1 MKQILILLLSLFCAT
16 SAVRAAEALDPEKA
30 FEPSLEVVD
39 AHTVA
44 VKFKIAD
51 GYYLYRHRFSF
62 AAKSAGV
69 TLGEARIPPGKPKQD
84 ENFGQVETYRTALSI
99 PIPLTQ
105 GDSRDAVIS
114 VSYQGCADLG
124 VCYPPMTRELKPAS
138 AAPSLSQAIGK
149 LEPASPAQAPAP
161 ASDEASLLAKQLG
174 SGKLLLTLLMFFGA
188 GLGLAFTPCMLPMLP
203 ILSGIIVGQ
212 DSTISRSRS
221 FVLALAYVLGMAITY
236 AIAGVAAGLSGTLLA
251 NALQNVW
258 VLGAFALIFVALAGA
273 MFGFYELQLPAALQ
287 SRLSSSANGQKAG
300 SVPGVAVMGALS
312 ALIVGPC
319 VAAPLAGALLY
330 IARSGDALLGG
341 LALFVMALGMG
352 LPLLLAV
359 TAARELLPRAGSWM
373 EAVRKVF
380 GVILLALAIWLLTPV
395 VSPLAVMLAWAALLI
410 VSAIFLHAL
419 DPLPGSAQGWARFW
433 KGVGVIALLAGSALL
448 IGALGGSRD
457 PLQPLG
463 FLRGASAAAPA
474 AKLDYQSVA
483 SVAELDRKLAE
494 GRPVMLDFSAEWCV
508 SCREM
513 DRFTF
518 SDARV
523 QAALANTLLIRVDV
537 TANSP
542 DERALLKR
550 FDLFGPPGIVFFDAH
565 GQEISRVIGFQ
576 KADEFLAILKRR
588 GV

>member
-1 MKQILILLLSLFCAT
+1 MKQILFLLLSLFCAT
-16 SAVRAAEALDPEKA
+16 SAVRAAEALDPEQA
-30 FEPSLEVVD
+30 FEPSLEAVD

-44 VKFKIAD
+44 IKFKIAD

-62 AAKSAGV
+62 AAKSAGI

-99 PIPLTQ
+99 PVPLTQ

-124 VCYPPMTRELKPAS
+124 VCYPPMTRELRL
-138 AAPSLSQAIGK
+138 AAATPSLAQAVGK
-149 LEPASPAQAPAP
+149 LEQATPVQPSAP
-161 ASDEASLLAKQLG
+161 ASDETSLLARQLG
-174 SGKLLLTLLMFFGA
+174 SGKLMLTLLMFFGA

-212 DSTISRSRS
+212 DSRISRSRS
-221 FVLALAYVLGMAITY
+221 FALALAYVLGMAITY

-258 VLGAFALIFVALAGA
+258 VLSGFALIFVALAGA
-273 MFGFYELQLPAALQ
+273 MFGFYELQLPASLQ

-300 SVPGVAVMGALS
+300 SLPGVAVMGALS

-352 LPLLLAV
+352 IPLLLAV

-395 VSPLAVMLAWAALLI
+395 LSPLAVMLAWAILLI

-419 DPLPGSAQGWARFW
+419 DPLPSPAPGWARFW
-433 KGVGVIALLAGSALL
+433 KGMGVIALLAGSALV

-474 AKLDYQSVA
+474 AKLSYQSVG
-483 SVAELDRKLAE
+483 SIAELDKKLAE
-494 GRPVMLDFSAEWCV
+494 GRPVMLDFSADWCV

-523 QAALANTLLIRVDV
+523 QAELANTLLIRVDV

-550 FDLFGPPGIVFFDAH
+550 FDLFGPPGIVFFD
-565 GQEISRVIGFQ
+565 SRGKEVTRIIGFQ
-576 KADEFLAILKRR
+576 KADDFLTVLKRR

>member
-1 MKQILILLLSLFCAT
+1 MKQILFLLLSLFCAT

-30 FEPSLEVVD
+30 FEPSIEAVD

-44 VKFKIAD
+44 IKFKIAD

-62 AAKSAGV
+62 AAKSAGI

-84 ENFGQVETYRTALSI
+84 ENFGQVETYRTALTI
-99 PIPLTQ
+99 PVPLAQ

-124 VCYPPMTRELKPAS
+124 VCYPPMTRELKLAS
-138 AAPSLSQAIGK
+138 ATPSLAQTVGK
-149 LEPASPAQAPAP
+149 LEQASPAQPP
-161 ASDEASLLAKQLG
+161 ASDEASLLARQLG

-212 DSTISRSRS
+212 DSRISRSRS
-221 FVLALAYVLGMAITY
+221 FALALAYVLGMAITY

-258 VLGAFALIFVALAGA
+258 VLSAFALIFVALAGS
-273 MFGFYELQLPAALQ
+273 MFGFYELQLPASLQ

-300 SVPGVAVMGALS
+300 SLPGVAVMGALS

-341 LALFVMALGMG
+341 LALFAMALGMG
-352 LPLLLAV
+352 IPLLLAV

-373 EAVRKVF
+373 EAVRKAF

-395 VSPLAVMLAWAALLI
+395 LSPLAVMLAWAILLI

-419 DPLPGSAQGWARFW
+419 DPLPSPAPGWARFW
-433 KGVGVIALLAGSALL
+433 KGMGVIALLAGSALL

-474 AKLDYQSVA
+474 AKLSYQSVG
-483 SVAELDRKLAE
+483 SVAELDSKLAE
-494 GRPVMLDFSAEWCV
+494 GRPVMLDFSADWCV

-523 QAALANTLLIRVDV
+523 QAELANTLLIRVDV

-550 FDLFGPPGIVFFDAH
+550 FDLFGPPGIVFFDSH
-565 GQEISRVIGFQ
+565 GQEITRVIGFQ
-576 KADEFLAILKRR
+576 KADDFLTLLKRR

>member
-1 MKQILILLLSLFCAT
+1 MKKLLLLLLPLLCAT

-44 VKFKIAD
+44 VKFRIAD

-62 AAKSAGV
+62 AAKSAE
-69 TLGEARIPPGKPKQD
+69 TALGEARIPPGKPKQD
-84 ENFGQVETYRTALSI
+84 ENFGQVETYRDSLTI
-99 PIPLTQ
+99 PVPLTR
-105 GDSRDAVIS
+105 GESGSAVIS
-114 VSYQGCADLG
+114 VGYQGCADVG
-124 VCYPPMTRELKPAS
+124 VCYPPMTRELKVDPATLKLAEAKAGPTETT
-138 AAPSLSQAIGK
+138 AAPNG
-149 LEPASPAQAPAP
+149 
-161 ASDEASLLAKQLG
+161 DEASLLASQLG
-174 SGKLLLTLLMFFGA
+174 SGKLLLTLALFFA
-188 GLGLAFTPCMLPMLP
+188 SGLGLAFTPCMLPMLP

-212 DSTISRSRS
+212 DRSLSRSRS
-221 FVLALAYVLGMAITY
+221 FSLALAYVLGMAVTY

-251 NALQNVW
+251 NALQNAW
-258 VLGAFALIFVALAGA
+258 VLGAFAAIFVALAGS

-287 SRLSSSANGQKAG
+287 SRISNSANGHKGG
-300 SVPGVAVMGALS
+300 SLLGVTAMGALS

-330 IARSGDALLGG
+330 IARSGDALLGA

-352 LPLLLAV
+352 VPLLLAV

-373 EAVRKVF
+373 EAVRKAF

-395 VSPLAVMLAWAALLI
+395 LPELAVMLAWAFLLI

-419 DPLPGSAQGWARFW
+419 DPLPSSAQGWARFW
-433 KGVGVIALLAGSALL
+433 KGIGVIALLAGSALL

-457 PLQPLG
+457 PLQPLS
-463 FLRGASAAAPA
+463 FLRGASAQTPQ
-474 AKLDYQSVA
+474 LRYERVA
-483 SVAELDRKLAE
+483 SSAELDRRLAE
-494 GRPVMLDFSAEWCV
+494 GRPVMLDFSADWCV

-518 SDARV
+518 SDGRV
-523 QAALANTLLIRVDV
+523 QAALNKTLVLRADV
-537 TANSP
+537 TANNA
-542 DERALLKR
+542 EQRALLKR
-550 FDLFGPPGIVFFDAH
+550 FGLFGPPGIVFFDAH
-565 GQEISRVIGFQ
+565 GQEIPGTRIIGFQ
-576 KADEFLAILKRR
+576 KADAFLALLGRR